1 MRIFNIL
8 CMILLGIPAFL
19 FGSFWFFI
27 YGGFTT
33 GFEAMRN
40 WNANRV
46 MEITKEQENG

>member
-8 CMILLGIPAFL
+8 CMTLLGIPAFL
-19 FGSFWFFI
+19 LGSFWFFI

-33 GFEAMRN
+33 GFEAMRS